1 LTGSVKLAQRRCR
14 LLEKMRAAWLAIPD
28 EAFMILIFDEIA
40 MKGIAGVARYR
51 DEFDETL

>member
-1 LTGSVKLAQRRCR
+1 
-14 LLEKMRAAWLAIPD
+14 LAIPD